1 MRKLLLEV
9 VPMSKNELVLA
20 GVYVLGVAVVGV
32 AYKLYL
38 LHLS

>member
-1 MRKLLLEV
+1 
-9 VPMSKNELVLA
+9 MSKHELVLA
-20 GVYVLGVAVVGV
+20 GVYFLGVAVVGV